1 MGKIPHDFRRTGVWN
16 MVRAGISE
24 RVVMSLASHKTRAVS
39 DRYHIV
45 SDGDL
50 REAAQK
56 LDHTV
61 STLNGHNFRHTA
73 HAGRAEKPL
82 SA

>member
-1 MGKIPHDFRRTGVWN
+1 

-24 RVVMSLASHKTRAVS
+24 RVAMSLASHKTRAVS

-73 HAGRAEKPL
+73 HAGHAEKPL